1 MKVLGDD
8 EIKFPG
14 NLEVVKARIHREL
27 AGHVKTVAVS
37 KMPDGRYYASLGLR
51 ILSTLGTRVAAKGGS
66 VRPKQ
71 YGRKSTAVEA
81 AALGFG
87 SPLHTGTPVE
97 GG

>member
-1 MKVLGDD
+1 VKISELSLRKMDLSVREFDCPCCFKRHVRDINAAVN
-8 EIKFPG
+8 IK
-14 NLEVVKARIHREL
+14 NE
-27 AGHVKTVAVS
+27 
-37 KMPDGRYYASLGLR
+37 GLR

-81 AALGFG
+81 AALDFG